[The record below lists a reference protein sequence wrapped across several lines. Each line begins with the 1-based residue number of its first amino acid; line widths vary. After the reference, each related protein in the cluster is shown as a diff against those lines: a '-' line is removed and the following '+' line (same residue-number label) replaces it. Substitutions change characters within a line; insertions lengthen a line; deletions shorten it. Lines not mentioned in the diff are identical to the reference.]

1 MKTYMTP
8 EMDSVTLPSL
18 HTIEIGASWP
28 WGDMDP
34 DETEMIG

>member
-8 EMDSVTLPSL
+8 EMDAVAMPAL
-18 HTIEIGASWP
+18 HTLEIGASWP